1 MGLSDEVKIT
11 IQEGYRA
18 FLKHR
23 ELKPRL
29 GQRQMIAE
37 IAGFLG
43 DLNDSGPTAPK
54 VCAVEAGTGTGK
66 TLAYLLAALPVA
78 REQDKKIVVATGT
91 VALQGQ
97 LVDRDIPDL
106 LSGTGW
112 DYSFALAKGRGR
124 YLCPLR
130 LEQCESAVDAAQ
142 SGQFLFEDEMPFV
155 GSRGDN
161 RLIARLADGWRDEDW
176 SGDRDRWPETIPD
189 QLWRGLTID
198 GRQCAGHRCRLIAEC
213 CFYRARGGVDE
224 ADCIVANHDLV
235 MADLA
240 LGGGVVLPPPEEVI
254 YVFDEAHRLADTA
267 LNHFGAQCTIDAT
280 GSWLGR
286 LQTHGDRAGSLFA
299 ESPQLIEQASSL
311 AELSVEATRLIQQVG
326 PILESFLNDNGSEG
340 EAESNT
346 RGRNDFGGA
355 ERHRFAGGIAPDNL
369 KVVADELAACFGEIS
384 AQLGEIIDALEKA
397 MENPHFPIPR
407 VDLEQYYQAV
417 GQWQGR
423 GEGICRLWSALAA
436 DDPEGA
442 PPLAR
447 WLSRESNGDIRVS
460 AAPVSSA
467 EMLVEHLWRRCHGAV
482 LTSAT
487 LRSLG
492 SFDRLL
498 LDTGMP
504 TGSRTLAVPGAFDYA
519 NRGVLAIPDI
529 VDASNSV
536 AHTDALINLLPEL
549 LEVENGGSL
558 VLFSS
563 RRQLEAVVEGVDEVL
578 AERLLVQGAVPVAE
592 IIRRH
597 RERID
602 RGETSVIFGLASFAE
617 GMDLPGDYCR
627 HVVIVKLPF
636 PVPDDPIQAA
646 RAEWIEV
653 QGGNSFRTL
662 SLADTCLRLIQ
673 ACGRLLRS
681 EEDSGRV
688 TILDSRLLSKSY
700 GRELLAALPPF
711 RLI

>member
-1 MGLSDEVKIT
+1 MALTEAVKAT

-23 ELKPRL
+23 ELKPRF

-43 DLNDSGPTAPK
+43 QLETDAGAAK

-66 TLAYLLAALPVA
+66 TLAYLLSVLPLA
-78 REQDKKIVVATGT
+78 KAQGKKVVLATGT

-106 LSGTGW
+106 MIATGW
-112 DYSFALAKGRGR
+112 DDSFALAKGRGR

-130 LEQCESAVDAAQ
+130 LEQCESTVNAVQ
-142 SGQFLFEDEMPFV
+142 GGQFLFEDEMPFV
-155 GSRGDN
+155 GGRGDN
-161 RLIARLADGWRDEDW
+161 RLIAKLGEAWREEEWD
-176 SGDRDRWPETIPD
+176 GDRDRWSDSIPD
-189 QLWRGLTID
+189 TLWRALTID
-198 GRQCAGHRCRLIAEC
+198 GRQCAGHRCRLISEC
-213 CFYRARGGVDE
+213 CFYRARAKVED

-240 LGGGVVLPPPEEVI
+240 LGGGVVLPSPEETI

-267 LNHFGAQCTIDAT
+267 LNHFGAQCAIEAT
-280 GSWLGR
+280 NSWLGR
-286 LQTHGDRAGSLFA
+286 LQGHGDRADTLFS
-299 ESPQLIEQASSL
+299 ESPELVEQAETLKEL
-311 AELSVEATRLIQQVG
+311 AVAAIQLNQQIAPLLEACFDKASTT
-326 PILESFLNDNGSEG
+326 E
-340 EAESNT
+340 
-346 RGRNDFGGA
+346 RGRYADSA
-355 ERHRFAGGIAPDNL
+355 SMERYRFPGGIIPENVT
-369 KVVADELAACFGEIS
+369 VVADELAACFGELS
-384 AQLGEIIDALEKA
+384 AQLSSIGDSLESALE
-397 MENPHFPIPR
+397 NPNLPIPR

-423 GEGICRLWSALAA
+423 GDGVFRLWTALVS
-436 DDPEGA
+436 DDPAGT

-447 WLSRESNGDIRVS
+447 WLNRESNGDIRVC

-467 EMLVEHLWRRCHGAV
+467 ETLTEHLWKRCYGAV

-492 SFDRLL
+492 SFERFI
-498 LDTGMP
+498 LDTGIP
-504 TGSRTLAVPGAFDYA
+504 SSSRTLSVPGAFDYP
-519 NRGVLAIPDI
+519 RCGVLAIPDMA
-529 VDASNSV
+529 DPSDPS
-536 AHTDALINLLPEL
+536 AHTEAIIEQLPEL
-549 LEVENGGSL
+549 LSAESGGSL
-558 VLFSS
+558 VLFAS
-563 RRQLEAVVEGVDEVL
+563 RRQLEAVAEGVDRDL
-578 AERLLVQGAVPVAE
+578 AERLLIQGEVPVPE

-602 RGETSVIFGLASFAE
+602 RGETSTIFGLASFAE

-627 HVVIVKLPF
+627 HVVIAKLAF

-646 RAEWIEV
+646 RAEWLES
-653 QGGNSFRTL
+653 QGGNAFRTL

-673 ACGRLLRS
+673 SCGRLLRT
-681 EEDSGRV
+681 EADSGRV
-688 TILDSRLLSKSY
+688 TILDNRLLTKGY
-700 GRELLAALPPF
+700 GRELLGALPPF
-711 RLI
+711 RRI